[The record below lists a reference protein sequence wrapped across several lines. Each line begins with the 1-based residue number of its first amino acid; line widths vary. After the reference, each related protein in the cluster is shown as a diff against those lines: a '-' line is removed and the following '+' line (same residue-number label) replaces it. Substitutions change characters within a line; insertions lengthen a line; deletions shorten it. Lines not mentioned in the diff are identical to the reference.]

1 MDFSL
6 NLGVLDEGKLQKI
19 DENKLYDVAVIGAGP
34 AAVSSVIYA
43 AR

>member
-19 DENKLYDVAVIGAGP
+19 DENKLYDVAVIGAGI
-34 AAVSSVIYA
+34 VLFSIVLSEI
-43 AR
+43 